1 LGIIVSGM
9 ARTLLAAVVLSVAG
23 ATSAFAQIAP
33 PVPRP
38 GTMAIPSGNDKLY
51 DAGEAAADGVVR
63 GVRAVK
69 DKFGAKAPL
78 VDPLGGL
85 LEGTTVVV
93 RKGLPPAEPVAGDED
108 DQANVSEATVT
119 HIEKVRTQLTVRFD
133 DGKKVVL
140 QLTSSPGSDTAAGA
154 KTTASA
160 AEVVSLI
167 YTDDTGRKTTRV
179 FTKIS

>member
-1 LGIIVSGM
+1 MSRKLFGAV
-9 ARTLLAAVVLSVAG
+9 LAVAIASAVPA
-23 ATSAFAQIAP
+23 AAQVAP
-33 PVPRP
+33 PIPRP

-51 DAGEAAADGVVR
+51 DAGEAAADGVAR

-93 RKGLPPAEPVAGDED
+93 RKGLPPAAADGATDTDVADVAD
-108 DQANVSEATVT
+108 NANVSEATVT
-119 HIEKVRTQLTVRFD
+119 HIEKARTQLTLRFD
-133 DGKKVVL
+133 DGTKTNLQFAGSASSDKANANSGAAADVL
-140 QLTSSPGSDTAAGA
+140 SLT
-154 KTTASA
+154 
-160 AEVVSLI
+160 
-167 YTDDTGRKTTRV
+167 YTDDTGRKATRV

>member
-1 LGIIVSGM
+1 MSRILLG
-9 ARTLLAAVVLSVAG
+9 AVVVLGVA
-23 ATSAFAQIAP
+23 SASPAVAQIAP

-51 DAGEAAADGVVR
+51 DAGEAAADGVAR

-93 RKGLPPAEPVAGDED
+93 RKGLPPADNADADTGVDAKET
-108 DQANVSEATVT
+108 NVSEATVT
-119 HIEKVRTQLTVRFD
+119 QIEKARTQLTVRFD
-133 DGKKVVL
+133 DGTRTVL
-140 QLTSSPGSDTAAGA
+140 QFAGNAGSDSA
-154 KTTASA
+154 KEKAASA
-160 AEVVSLI
+160 TEVLSLT
-167 YTDDTGRKTTRV
+167 YTDDTGRKATRV

>member
-1 LGIIVSGM
+1 MSRKLFGAV
-9 ARTLLAAVVLSVAG
+9 LAVAVAVA
-23 ATSAFAQIAP
+23 SAVPAAAQTAP
-33 PVPRP
+33 PIPRP

-63 GVRAVK
+63 GVRAIK

-93 RKGLPPAEPVAGDED
+93 RKGLPPADADGAPDKDVADN
-108 DQANVSEATVT
+108 ANISEATVT
-119 HIEKVRTQLTVRFD
+119 RIEKARTQLTLRFE
-133 DGKKVVL
+133 DGTKTNL
-140 QLTSSPGSDTAAGA
+140 QFAGSAGSDGANAKAGA
-154 KTTASA
+154 A
-160 AEVVSLI
+160 ADVLSLT
-167 YTDDTGRKTTRV
+167 YTDDTGRKATRV

>member
-1 LGIIVSGM
+1 MI
-9 ARTLLAAVVLSVAG
+9 ALAAMSAD
-23 ATSAFAQIAP
+23 SAFAQIAP

-38 GTMAIPSGNDKLY
+38 GTMAIPAGNDKLY

-63 GVRAVK
+63 GVKAIK

-93 RKGLPPAEPVAGDED
+93 RKGMPPADAGVADEAD
-108 DQANVSEATVT
+108 GADVSEATVT
-119 HIEKVRTQLTVRFD
+119 HIEKVRTQLTLRFD
-133 DGKKVVL
+133 DGAKAVL
-140 QLTSSPGSDTAAGA
+140 QYAGNAGSDSANA
-154 KTTASA
+154 KAASA
-160 AEVVSLI
+160 TDVISLT
-167 YTDDTGRKTTRV
+167 YTDDTGRKATRV

>member
-1 LGIIVSGM
+1 MPRKLFG
-9 ARTLLAAVVLSVAG
+9 VVLAVSLA
-23 ATSAFAQIAP
+23 SAVPALAQIAP
-33 PVPRP
+33 PIPRP

-63 GVRAVK
+63 GVRAIK

-93 RKGLPPAEPVAGDED
+93 RKGLPPADADADADPGKA
-108 DQANVSEATVT
+108 DQDVKDVSEATVT
-119 HIEKVRTQLTVRFD
+119 HIEKTRTQLTLRFN
-133 DGKKVVL
+133 DGTKTVL
-140 QLTSSPGSDTAAGA
+140 QFAGSAGSDGA
-154 KTTASA
+154 NAKGASA
-160 AEVVSLI
+160 ADVLSLT
-167 YTDDTGRKTTRV
+167 YTDDTNHKATRV

>member
-1 LGIIVSGM
+1 MLRKISG
-9 ARTLLAAVVLSVAG
+9 AILAVSVA
-23 ATSAFAQIAP
+23 SAVPALAQIAP
-33 PVPRP
+33 PIPRP

-93 RKGLPPAEPVAGDED
+93 RKGVPPADTDAEADGD
-108 DQANVSEATVT
+108 AKVSEATVT
-119 HIEKVRTQLTVRFD
+119 HIEKARTQLTLRFD
-133 DGKKVVL
+133 DGTKSVL
-140 QLTSSPGSDTAAGA
+140 QFAGNAGSDSANTKAG
-154 KTTASA
+154 SA
-160 AEVVSLI
+160 ADVLSLT
-167 YTDDTGRKTTRV
+167 YTDDTGRKATRV

>member
-1 LGIIVSGM
+1 MGRLLLG
-9 ARTLLAAVVLSVAG
+9 AVIAITASSAP
-23 ATSAFAQIAP
+23 AFAQIAP

-63 GVRAVK
+63 GVRAIK

-93 RKGLPPAEPVAGDED
+93 RKGLPPTDTDAAD
-108 DQANVSEATVT
+108 DANGTNVSEATVT
-119 HIEKVRTQLTVRFD
+119 HIEKVRTQLTLRFD
-133 DGKKVVL
+133 DGSKAVL
-140 QLTSSPGSDTAAGA
+140 QYAGNAGSDSANA
-154 KTTASA
+154 KASA
-160 AEVVSLI
+160 ADVISLT
-167 YTDDTGRKTTRV
+167 YTDDTSRKATRV

>member
-1 LGIIVSGM
+1 MPHKLFGAV
-9 ARTLLAAVVLSVAG
+9 LAVALASAVPVL
-23 ATSAFAQIAP
+23 AQIAP

-38 GTMAIPSGNDKLY
+38 GTIAIPAGNDKLY
-51 DAGEAAADGVVR
+51 EAGEAAADGVAR

-93 RKGLPPAEPVAGDED
+93 RKGPPPAEADAVDADG
-108 DQANVSEATVT
+108 ATVSEATVT
-119 HIEKVRTQLTVRFD
+119 HIEKARTQLTLRFD
-133 DGKKVVL
+133 DGAKTVL
-140 QLTSSPGSDTAAGA
+140 QFAGSAGSDSANA
-154 KTTASA
+154 KASSA
-160 AEVVSLI
+160 ADVLSLT
-167 YTDDTGRKTTRV
+167 YTDDTGRKATRV

>member
-1 LGIIVSGM
+1 MPRKLFGAILAVS
-9 ARTLLAAVVLSVAG
+9 LASAVPA
-23 ATSAFAQIAP
+23 AAQIAP
-33 PVPRP
+33 PIPRP
-38 GTMAIPSGNDKLY
+38 GAMAIPAGNDKLY

-93 RKGLPPAEPVAGDED
+93 RKGLPPADADAAAD
-108 DQANVSEATVT
+108 ADNANVSEATVT
-119 HIEKVRTQLTVRFD
+119 HIEKVRTQLTLRFD
-133 DGKKVVL
+133 DGTKSVL
-140 QLTSSPGSDTAAGA
+140 QFAGSAGSDGA
-154 KTTASA
+154 NAKAASA
-160 AEVVSLI
+160 ADVLSLT
-167 YTDDTGRKTTRV
+167 YTDDTGRKATRV

>member
-1 LGIIVSGM
+1 MLLG
-9 ARTLLAAVVLSVAG
+9 AVVLSVAA
-23 ATSAFAQIAP
+23 ATSTFAQIAP

-63 GVRAVK
+63 GVRAIK

-93 RKGLPPAEPVAGDED
+93 RKGLPPADSVAADED

-133 DGKKVVL
+133 DGTKVAL
-140 QLTSSPGSDTAAGA
+140 QLTGPPAADGAAGA
-154 KTTASA
+154 KTTASTA
-160 AEVVSLI
+160 DVISLT
-167 YTDDTGRKTTRV
+167 YTDDAGRKATRV

>member
-1 LGIIVSGM
+1 MV
-9 ARTLLAAVVLSVAG
+9 RTLLVAVVLCVAA
-23 ATSAFAQIAP
+23 ATSAFAQMAP

-38 GTMAIPSGNDKLY
+38 GAMAIPSGNDKLY
-51 DAGEAAADGVVR
+51 DAGEAAAEGVVR
-63 GVRAVK
+63 GVRAIK

-93 RKGLPPAEPVAGDED
+93 RKGLPPAEPAAADED

-119 HIEKVRTQLTVRFD
+119 HIEKVRTQLTLRFD
-133 DGKKVVL
+133 DGKKVAL
-140 QLTSSPGSDTAAGA
+140 QLASSSGSDTTAGA
-154 KTTASA
+154 KTTSSTAD
-160 AEVVSLI
+160 VVSLT

>member
-1 LGIIVSGM
+1 M
-9 ARTLLAAVVLSVAG
+9 ARKLFGAVLAVSMASAVP
-23 ATSAFAQIAP
+23 AFAQIAP

-38 GTMAIPSGNDKLY
+38 GTIAIPAGNDKLY
-51 DAGEAAADGVVR
+51 EAGEAAADGVAR

-93 RKGLPPAEPVAGDED
+93 RKGPPPADADATVDADGPS
-108 DQANVSEATVT
+108 VSEATVT
-119 HIEKVRTQLTVRFD
+119 HIEKARTQLTLRFE
-133 DGKKVVL
+133 DGTKTVL
-140 QLTSSPGSDTAAGA
+140 QFSGSAGSGSPNA
-154 KTTASA
+154 KAASA
-160 AEVVSLI
+160 ADVLSLT
-167 YTDDTGRKTTRV
+167 YTDDTGRKATRV